1 MKNTRMILTALTA
14 TATGVLLGLL
24 YAPNKGSAT
33 REKITKKSQ
42 EYSDYI
48 VDRVD
53 DFVDTV
59 SQPLEDMGED
69 AERLADKAKSKAKK
83 VTAEANSKMN

>member
-1 MKNTRMILTALTA
+1 MKNTRMILTALSA

-24 YAPNKGSAT
+24 YAPNKGTAT

-48 VDRVD
+48 VDKVD
-53 DFVDTV
+53 DFVDSV
-59 SQPLEDMGED
+59 SRPLKDIEEES
-69 AERLADKAKSKAKK
+69 ERLADKAKSKAQKA
-83 VTAEANSKMN
+83 TADANSKMS

>member
-1 MKNTRMILTALTA
+1 MKNTRMILTALSA
-14 TATGVLLGLL
+14 TATGVLIGLL
-24 YAPNKGSAT
+24 YAPNKGTAT

-53 DFVDTV
+53 DFVDSV
-59 SQPLEDMGED
+59 SRPLEDMGDE

-83 VTAEANSKMN
+83 ATADANSRMS